1 MNKLITADQVI
12 TIAFNREIS
21 SEKILDSV
29 ILTAQYKFIRPVL
42 TEDLYELFEADP
54 AASTY
59 ATLKTFTDQA
69 LAWYVKYLALPEL
82 FVELTDRG
90 IKYLDGLNATSIDDQ
105 RFIDYREHI
114 LVIAE
119 DKIKQLTEH
128 LYDSDYTG
136 YISSKN
142 PDNNIIIAG
151 NIIFPQENNPWGE
164 DDDDQWN
171 DHL

>member
-1 MNKLITADQVI
+1 MNKLITADQVM

-42 TEDLYELFEADP
+42 TEDLYDLFEADP